1 MINTLPHLPIQ
12 TVLPVLHNHLEK
24 HSSVI
29 LAAEPGSGK
38 TTIIPLTLLDKN
50 WLKDQKIIM
59 LEPRRLAA
67 RMAARRMSE
76 LADDTPGGLIGYRI
90 RFDTQISA
98 QTKIEVVTEGVF
110 TRMIQKDPELN
121 GIGLIIFDEFHVRSI
136 NSDLALAF
144 CLDIQELRDNLKIL
158 VMSATMDSARVSELM
173 NKAPVITGQGRC
185 FPVETIY
192 LSRPSKDYLVPR
204 TVKSIYHAMAQHHGD
219 ILVFLPGAGEIKAVQ
234 RQLEGDFH
242 CLPLYGEL
250 PRQKQDMVFAN
261 SNKRRIILATP
272 IAETSLTIEG
282 VSVVIDSGLM
292 KIPKFS
298 SANGLTALHTV
309 SISKA
314 SAEQRAGRAGR
325 LGPGVCYRLW
335 TKNEHH
341 SMADYLPPEISGADL
356 SPLLLEILQ
365 WGVKDPSELSW
376 LDPPGHGQVER
387 ARSLLIQL
395 KAIDSRGNLTS
406 RGKEIASL
414 PLHPRLGLMLLR
426 GRETEQTT
434 LACRLA
440 ALLQNRDLFPGR
452 DDAKSTDI
460 EERLDILRL
469 FDRKENNI
477 IKARGVDPSLC
488 HRILREAKQYQKL
501 LGTKQQKQDF
511 HEAGNLL
518 AVAYPDRIAQK
529 RPGSSQHLLSSG
541 SGVVLPPHDPL
552 QRADFLV
559 AANAHDGKQRG
570 RIFLAAALT
579 LEEILSHHAH
589 LLTKEDRVDWQN
601 SKVEA
606 VSVLSLGKLEIKRE
620 KLHHIS
626 PEKIRRC
633 LVEGIQEN
641 GINCLNWNK
650 KSRELQAKMETAHG
664 ISPEKWPDISDET
677 LNDDLSWLEPYLDAI
692 SSLKQLVRI
701 DIYSV
706 LLSRLSWKDQQE
718 LDHLLPSHFQAPSG
732 SRIKLQY
739 SPGEAPVLAV
749 RIQEMFGVTVTPSV
763 FNGKIP
769 VTVHLLSPARR
780 PVQVTADLASFWKN
794 TYPEVKKE
802 LAGRYPKH
810 FWPNNPMEA
819 QATTRCK
826 PRR

>member
-1 MINTLPHLPIQ
+1 MINTLPQLPIQ
-12 TVLPVLHNHLEK
+12 TVLPELHSHLEN

-38 TTIIPLTLLDKN
+38 TTIVPLTLLEKS
-50 WLKDQKIIM
+50 WLNNQKIIM

-76 LADDTPGGLIGYRI
+76 LTGESLGGLIGYRI
-90 RFDTQISA
+90 RFDTQISSR
-98 QTKIEVVTEGVF
+98 TKIEVVTEGVF
-110 TRMIQKDPELN
+110 TRMIQKDPDLN

-136 NSDLALAF
+136 HSDLALAL
-144 CLDIQELRDNLKIL
+144 CLDIQELRDNLKL
-158 VMSATMDSARVSELM
+158 MVMSATMDSVRVSNLM
-173 NKAPVITGQGRC
+173 NRAPVITGRGRC

-192 LSRPSKDYLVPR
+192 LSRASHDYLVPR
-204 TVKSIYHAMAQHHGD
+204 TVKSITHAMAAHHGD

-242 CLPLYGEL
+242 CLPLYGDL

-261 SNKRRIILATP
+261 RNERRVILATP

-298 SANGLTALHTV
+298 PANGLTALHTV

-335 TKNEHH
+335 TKSEHH
-341 SMADYLPPEISGADL
+341 SMADYLPPEITGADL
-356 SPLLLEILQ
+356 SPLLLETLQ
-365 WGVKDPSELSW
+365 WGVKDPNELPW
-376 LDPPGHGQVER
+376 LDPPRHGQVER
-387 ARSLLIQL
+387 ARSLLMQL
-395 KAIDSRGNLTS
+395 EAIDSGGNLTGT
-406 RGKEIASL
+406 GKEIAKL

-426 GRETEQTT
+426 GREAGQST

-440 ALLQNRDLFPGR
+440 ALLQNRDLFRRG
-452 DDAKSTDI
+452 DEAQSADI

-469 FDRKENNI
+469 FDRKEANI
-477 IKARGVDPSLC
+477 IKARGADPSLC
-488 HRILREAKQYQKL
+488 QRILREAKQYEKL
-501 LGTKQQKQDF
+501 LGTRQQTQDF

-518 AVAYPDRIAQK
+518 AVAYPDRIARK
-529 RPGSSQHLLSSG
+529 SPGSSQHLLSSG
-541 SGVVLPPHDPL
+541 SGVVLSPHDPL

-579 LEEILSHHAH
+579 LDEILSHHSH
-589 LLTKEDRVDWQN
+589 LLTKEDKLEWKN
-601 SKVEA
+601 SRVEA
-606 VSVLSLGKLEIKRE
+606 MSVLSLGKVEIKRE
-620 KLHHIS
+620 TTHNIN
-626 PEKIRRC
+626 PEKIRQC
-633 LVEGIQEN
+633 LMEGIKES

-650 KSRELQAKMETAHG
+650 KTRGLQNKMLTAHG
-664 ISPEKWPDISDET
+664 FAPEKWPDISDET
-677 LNDDLSWLEPYLDAI
+677 LIADLDWLAPYLDSI
-692 SSLKQLVRI
+692 TTLKQLAKLDLHTI
-701 DIYSV
+701 
-706 LLSRLSWKDQQE
+706 LLSRIPWKAQQE
-718 LDHLLPSHFQAPSG
+718 LDRLLPCHIEVPSG
-732 SRIKLQY
+732 SRIKLHY
-739 SPGEAPVLAV
+739 APGKAPVLAV
-749 RIQEMFGVTVTPSV
+749 RIQEMFGATETPSV

-769 VTVHLLSPARR
+769 VIVHLLSPAGR
-780 PVQVTADLASFWKN
+780 PVQVTTDLASFWEN

-810 FWPNNPMEA
+810 YWPDDPLA
-819 QATTRCK
+819 ARATARCK
-826 PRR
+826 PRH